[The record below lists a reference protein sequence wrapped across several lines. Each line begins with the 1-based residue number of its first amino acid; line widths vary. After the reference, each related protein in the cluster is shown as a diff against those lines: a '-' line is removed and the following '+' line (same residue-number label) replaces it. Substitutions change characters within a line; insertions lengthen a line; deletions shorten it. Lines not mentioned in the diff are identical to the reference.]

1 MESKTMREVKETAY
15 CLDEV
20 DQKIL
25 ELLEKDARMSLNCL
39 LYTSDAADD

>member
-1 MESKTMREVKETAY
+1 MREVKETAY

-25 ELLEKDARMSLNCL
+25 ELLEKDARMSLRILQNVCFCHQQQYL
-39 LYTSDAADD
+39 RE